1 MSRRGCDKIVYMNKT
16 LLALL
21 AALLLSPPTF
31 ATHTPIHSPTEEIL
45 VEHSV
50 VKMQLAPGITIED
63 ASQAMLSKAADLNLK
78 LVGRQQTSKA
88 LQQRGIASPHI
99 EIFQFCNPEDAAK
112 MVRHDI
118 IYASYMPCRIA
129 LVEDN
134 NGTPWLTTLN
144 LNMMISKSLLPDE
157 IYRIAVST
165 NTKIMTIMTAG
176 ANGDF

>member
-1 MSRRGCDKIVYMNKT
+1 MSRRGCDKIVCMNKT
-16 LLALL
+16 LLTLL
-21 AALLLSPPTF
+21 AALLLSSSTF

-50 VKMQLAPGITIED
+50 VKMQLAPGISIED

-78 LVGRQQTSKA
+78 LVGRQ
-88 LQQRGIASPHI
+88 
-99 EIFQFCNPEDAAK
+99 QFCNPEDAAK

-144 LNMMISKSLLPDE
+144 LNMMISRSLLPDE

>member
-1 MSRRGCDKIVYMNKT
+1 MNKMITTLIST
-16 LLALL
+16 LLAT
-21 AALLLSPPTF
+21 LLLSS
-31 ATHTPIHSPTEEIL
+31 AAIAIDSPTEEIF

-50 VKMQLAPGITIED
+50 IKMRLSPTVSIEE
-63 ASQAMLSKAADLNLK
+63 ASQAMLSKAAELNLR

-99 EIFQFCNPEDAAK
+99 EIFQFCNPVDAAK
-112 MVRHDI
+112 MVRHDV

-134 NGTPWLTTLN
+134 QGIAWLTTLN
-144 LNMMISKSLLPDE
+144 LNMLIAKSELPDE

-165 NTKIMTIMTAG
+165 NTKIMTVMTAG

>member
-1 MSRRGCDKIVYMNKT
+1 MIKIT
-16 LLALL
+16 R
-21 AALLLSPPTF
+21 LLLLFSLFTATADAIEPPAQEMQVT
-31 ATHTPIHSPTEEIL
+31 
-45 VEHSV
+45 HSV
-50 VKMQLAPGITIED
+50 IKMRLAPSVTIQD
-63 ASQAMLSKAADLNLK
+63 AAEAMLSKAANLNLA
-78 LVGRQQTSKA
+78 LVGRQHPSKA
-88 LQQRGIASPHI
+88 LQNRGIDSPHI

-118 IYASYMPCRIA
+118 IYAAYMPCRIA

-134 NGTPWLTTLN
+134 HGMVWLTTLN
-144 LNMMISKSLLPDE
+144 LNMMIAKSDLPDE

>member
-1 MSRRGCDKIVYMNKT
+1 MKTVIVT
-16 LLALL
+16 LLATLLL
-21 AALLLSPPTF
+21 AAPV
-31 ATHTPIHSPTEEIL
+31 HSSNHAPTEEIL

-50 VKMQLAPGITIED
+50 VKMRLAPGISIAD
-63 ASQAMLSKAADLNLK
+63 AGQAMLSKAAELNLR
-78 LVGRQQTSKA
+78 LVGRQHTSQA
-88 LQQRGIASPHI
+88 LKQRGIDSPHI

-112 MVRHDI
+112 MVRHDV

-134 NGTPWLTTLN
+134 RGVAWLTTLN
-144 LNMMISKSLLPDE
+144 LNMMISKSELPDE

-165 NTKIMTIMTAG
+165 NTKIMTVMTAG